1 MGGGLY
7 TEQASKGSL
16 YSESDTFN
24 YKSTAGGTAS
34 QSINV
39 IGSIGRGGVTEIVI
53 DDAGTGYSVND
64 QVVFVNT
71 GTEGNNVEAGRNT
84 LSKSGISLITS
95 DSLADAAKKVV
106 SHAAA

>member
-71 GTEGNNVEAGRNT
+71 GTEGNNVEAF
-84 LSKSGISLITS
+84 I
-95 DSLADAAKKVV
+95 
-106 SHAAA
+106 